1 VASPED
7 IRDACVDEDQALDF
21 VQGHLSP
28 AVVQRVDEHAD
39 RCISCRALI
48 NEAVRA
54 FRERVTEA
62 GLQPTPLTR
71 FQTGDKLAGRYQVV
85 RFIAR
90 GGMGEVYEADD
101 LMLSTRIALK
111 TLAATVSDDP
121 QAIRRLKLEVNLA
134 RRITHPNVCRI
145 FDIGVHESG
154 GAGGGVL
161 FITMEL
167 IDGISLGQ
175 QLREQGPLTA
185 EAAYPIVE
193 AMVAALGA
201 AHKAGIIHRDF
212 KSDNV
217 MVAPPFHPG
226 NPPRVVVMD
235 FGLARASVPGLPS
248 ISTTFDSRSL
258 VGTLAYMAPEQVQG
272 KQVTT
277 QTDIYALGVTMYEM
291 TTGELPFVAES
302 AIEAA
307 SLRLGVDPRAPSEI
321 ARGLDPRL
329 EAVILKCLAREPE
342 QRFTAVEEVAAA
354 LRRTMPHIPRVSLSK
369 LQAKG
374 KAAAKSGAKSG
385 SRSGAKSGARASMPL
400 WKLWPVAAGT
410 AFLAGALVVAALM
423 RKDAANPMP
432 PVTNATTA
440 VERSVPA
447 AVTPP
452 AAATPHATAPA
463 IPAAMEPA
471 PVPGVLPSVE
481 TPTPTSMA
489 AKAPGTPPRRA
500 KRRSASSP
508 EPASATIQTPPAG
521 EPEAVRSTTPDADPS
536 PPRRSADPENG
547 FIQP

>member
-28 AVVQRVDEHAD
+28 AMVQRVDEHAD
-39 RCISCRALI
+39 HCAGCRVLI

-145 FDIGVHESG
+145 FDIGVHETG
-154 GAGGGVL
+154 GPGGGFL

-175 QLREQGPLTA
+175 RLREQGPLTA
-185 EAAYPIVE
+185 EAAYPIIE
-193 AMVAALGA
+193 AMVAALAA
-201 AHKAGIIHRDF
+201 AHKAGIVHRDF

-217 MVAPPFHPG
+217 MVAPPFHEG
-226 NPPRVVVMD
+226 GTPRVVVMD

-342 QRFTAVEEVAAA
+342 QRFAAVEEVAAA
-354 LRRTMPHIPRVSLSK
+354 LRRTMPQMPRVTLSK
-369 LQAKG
+369 LTGKPTSKPAKPSS
-374 KAAAKSGAKSG
+374 KPA
-385 SRSGAKSGARASMPL
+385 MPL

-410 AFLAGALVVAALM
+410 AFLAGALVVAALI
-423 RKDAANPMP
+423 RKEAAAP
-432 PVTNATTA
+432 PVPTTNATTA
-440 VERSVPA
+440 VERSLPPA
-447 AVTPP
+447 PAPVTPP
-452 AAATPHATAPA
+452 EPMPPTPAMESAPA
-463 IPAAMEPA
+463 PA
-471 PVPGVLPSVE
+471 VLPAVE
-481 TPTPTSMA
+481 LKSPPTSVA
-489 AKAPGTPPRRA
+489 TKAPGVPQRRA
-500 KRRSASSP
+500 RKRNASSAQV
-508 EPASATIQTPPAG
+508 PAPANDQTPPS
-521 EPEAVRSTTPDADPS
+521 ERPEAVRTVTHDAQLPAQ
-536 PPRRSADPENG
+536 PRRSIDPENG

>member
-7 IRDACVDEDQALDF
+7 LRDACVDEDQALDF

-28 AVVQRVDEHAD
+28 AMVQQVDEHAD
-39 RCISCRALI
+39 HCASCRALI

-62 GLQPTPLTR
+62 GLHELPTALTR
-71 FQTGDKLAGRYQVV
+71 FNHGDKLAGRYQVV

-90 GGMGEVYEADD
+90 GGMGEVYEAED
-101 LMLSTRIALK
+101 LILNTRIALK

-145 FDIGVHESG
+145 FDIGIHDPG
-154 GAGGGVL
+154 GKGGGIL

-167 IDGISLGQ
+167 IAGDSLGHRLR
-175 QLREQGPLTA
+175 QLGPMTA

-217 MVAPPFHPG
+217 MIAPPLHEG
-226 NPPRVVVMD
+226 GPPRVVVMD

-272 KQVTT
+272 KQVTA

-307 SLRLGVDPRAPSEI
+307 SLRLGVDPKAPSEI

-342 QRFTAVEEVAAA
+342 HRFTVVEEVASA
-354 LRRTMPHIPRVSLSK
+354 LRRTMPQMPRVVLAK
-369 LQAKG
+369 PAAPAKG
-374 KAAAKSGAKSG
+374 G
-385 SRSGAKSGARASMPL
+385 MPL

-423 RKDAANPMP
+423 RKDAAAPAGPTSNSG
-432 PVTNATTA
+432 TA
-440 VERSVPA
+440 VERSL
-447 AVTPP
+447 PP
-452 AAATPHATAPA
+452 ALSPT
-463 IPAAMEPA
+463 PA
-471 PVPGVLPSVE
+471 PVPVAPPEPAPPPGAMESPPAPVVPASVE
-481 TPTPTSMA
+481 LNTPTPTSVATKA
-489 AKAPGTPPRRA
+489 AAAPPASRARKRNAASAEPAAAPSNAETPP
-500 KRRSASSP
+500 P
-508 EPASATIQTPPAG
+508 DQPG
-521 EPEAVRSTTPDADPS
+521 AVRTATPDAES
-536 PPRRSADPENG
+536 PTQPRRSTDPENG

>member
-1 VASPED
+1 VPSPDD

-39 RCISCRALI
+39 QCTSCRALI
-48 NEAVRA
+48 SEAVRA

-145 FDIGVHESG
+145 FDIGVHEPG
-154 GAGGGVL
+154 GLGGGVL

-175 QLREQGPLTA
+175 QLRDQGPLTA
-185 EAAYPIVE
+185 EAAYPIIE

-217 MVAPPFHPG
+217 MVAPPFHAG

-342 QRFTAVEEVAAA
+342 ERFAAVEEVAAA
-354 LRRTMPHIPRVSLSK
+354 LRRTMPQIPRVTLSR

-374 KAAAKSGAKSG
+374 RAAAKSGSKG
-385 SRSGAKSGARASMPL
+385 SKPGTKTSMPL

-410 AFLAGALVVAALM
+410 AFLAGAIVVAALM
-423 RKDAANPMP
+423 RKDAANPTP
-432 PVTNATTA
+432 PVTSATTA
-440 VERSVPA
+440 VDRAQPA
-447 AVTPP
+447 APP
-452 AAATPHATAPA
+452 AAAAPA
-463 IPAAMEPA
+463 PIPPPAVPAAMEPA
-471 PVPGVLPSVE
+471 PVPSVLPSVE
-481 TPTPTSMA
+481 TSTPTSIA
-489 AKAPGTPPRRA
+489 AKAPAPPPRRQ
-500 KRRSASSP
+500 KRKSASP
-508 EPASATIQTPPAG
+508 AEPPSATIQTPP
-521 EPEAVRSTTPDADPS
+521 EQPEAVRSASPDAEPS
-536 PPRRSADPENG
+536 PTRRSTDPENG

>member
-1 VASPED
+1 MASPED

-28 AVVQRVDEHAD
+28 VMVQRVDEHAD
-39 RCISCRALI
+39 RCASCRALI

-62 GLQPTPLTR
+62 GLQPTPMLTR
-71 FQTGDKLAGRYQVV
+71 FQTGDKLAGRYQIV

-134 RRITHPNVCRI
+134 RRITHANVCRI
-145 FDIGVHESG
+145 FDIGVHEPDSP
-154 GAGGGVL
+154 GGGVL

-175 QLREQGPLTA
+175 RLREQGPLTA
-185 EAAYPIVE
+185 EAAYPIIE

-201 AHKAGIIHRDF
+201 AHRAGIIHRDF

-291 TTGELPFVAES
+291 TTGELPFVAAS

-307 SLRLGVDPRAPSEI
+307 SLRLGVDPKAPSEI
-321 ARGLDPRL
+321 ARDLDPRL

-342 QRFTAVEEVAAA
+342 QRFAAVEEVAAA
-354 LRRTMPHIPRVSLSK
+354 LRRTMPQIPRVSLSK
-369 LQAKG
+369 LTSKPANRDG
-374 KAAAKSGAKSG
+374 KDARRGPSQSGRIA
-385 SRSGAKSGARASMPL
+385 MPL

-423 RKDAANPMP
+423 RKDAANPTPAM
-432 PVTNATTA
+432 TNTTA
-440 VERSVPA
+440 VERAAPPAAAPAPVPA
-447 AVTPP
+447 AVM
-452 AAATPHATAPA
+452 
-463 IPAAMEPA
+463 PAAMEPA
-471 PVPGVLPSVE
+471 PVPAVLPSVE
-481 TPTPTSMA
+481 TPTATARPAASPQRRTRRKTTSPAQPTA
-489 AKAPGTPPRRA
+489 A
-500 KRRSASSP
+500 
-508 EPASATIQTPPAG
+508 IVQTPTAG
-521 EPEAVRSTTPDADPS
+521 ETEAARAARPDADPAQ
-536 PPRRSADPENG
+536 PRRSTDPEDG

>member
-1 VASPED
+1 MASPDD

-28 AVVQRVDEHAD
+28 AVVHRVDEHAD
-39 RCISCRALI
+39 QCPSCRALI
-48 NEAVRA
+48 SEAVRA

-145 FDIGVHESG
+145 FDIGVHEPG
-154 GAGGGVL
+154 GLGGGVL

-307 SLRLGVDPRAPSEI
+307 SLRLGVDPKAPSEI

-374 KAAAKSGAKSG
+374 KGKAAPRSG
-385 SRSGAKSGARASMPL
+385 SRPGAKPSMPL

-423 RKDAANPMP
+423 RKDAANPTP
-432 PVTNATTA
+432 PMTNATTA

-447 AVTPP
+447 VAPP
-452 AAATPHATAPA
+452 AAAMPPAPAPA

-471 PVPGVLPSVE
+471 PIPGVLPSVE
-481 TPTPTSMA
+481 PATPTSMA
-489 AKAPGTPPRRA
+489 AKAPAPPPRRP
-500 KRRSASSP
+500 KRSRASSA
-508 EPASATIQTPPAG
+508 EPANAAQPPP
-521 EPEAVRSTTPDADPS
+521 EQPEAVRSATPDADPS
-536 PPRRSADPENG
+536 PPRRSTDPETG